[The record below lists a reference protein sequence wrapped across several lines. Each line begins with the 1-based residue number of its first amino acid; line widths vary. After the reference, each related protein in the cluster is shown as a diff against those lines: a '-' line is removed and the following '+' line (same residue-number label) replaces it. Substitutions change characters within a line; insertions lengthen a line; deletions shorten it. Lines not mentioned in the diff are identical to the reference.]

1 MNQAL
6 IYILTA
12 VVIIVLLLPIAVET
26 EIKPSEGKV
35 FVGPGPIRVEIS
47 VEGFSKLKAGS
58 VEIYFKP
65 LHERLAQ
72 EVAQALQNALQ
83 LSSERLGIPAA
94 PLSVALFQ
102 REDFEGFATLSFK
115 MKEPGIWPLFISR
128 DWQSLQ
134 ESDLNF
140 QDSLYWTMPHESIE
154 ASIASLFY
162 HDWHKGWPSRWIGDG
177 LSGYA
182 GYVITKEHA
191 PKVTD
196 VRLNDYEQRI
206 TQLLEKGRDTY
217 DLIRDFVASDEL
229 QLAGYGVA
237 LAFWLD
243 IAQRYG
249 EETIRKFWQQ
259 ANAQPRR
266 WCLALG
272 LICFGGVDAQKAAR
286 ILSELTGE
294 DIWAK
299 LQNMDLH
306 EVLQTLEQAAGAG
319 I

>member
-1 MNQAL
+1 MNQAI
-6 IYILTA
+6 IYILAA
-12 VVIIVLLLPIAVET
+12 VVIIVLLLPITVET
-26 EIKPSEGKV
+26 EIKFSEGEV
-35 FVGPGPIRVEIS
+35 LVGPGPIRVEIS

-58 VEIYFKP
+58 VEVYFKP
-65 LHERLAQ
+65 PHERLAQ

-83 LSSERLGIPAA
+83 LGSERLGIPAA
-94 PLSVALFQ
+94 PISLALFQ
-102 REDFEGFATLSFK
+102 REEFEEFATLSFRI
-115 MKEPGIWPLFISR
+115 KEPGIWPLFISR

-134 ESDLNF
+134 ESDPDF

-154 ASIASLFY
+154 ASIAPLFY

-177 LSGYA
+177 LAGYA
-182 GYVITKEHA
+182 GYIVTKERILNVA
-191 PKVTD
+191 NM
-196 VRLNDYEQRI
+196 RLDNYIRKI
-206 TQLLEKGRDTY
+206 TRLLEKGKVNY
-217 DLIRDFVASDEL
+217 DLTKDFLGSDEL

-249 EETIRKFWQQ
+249 EGTIRKFWQQ
-259 ANAQPRR
+259 ANTQSRR

-272 LICFGGVDAQKAAR
+272 LICFGGVDAQQAAR

-294 DIWAK
+294 DIWTK

-306 EVLQTLEQAAGAG
+306 EVLQTLERAAGS
-319 I
+319 